1 MTAEKYNDTLTFKAQ
16 NGYAT
21 GTVLEVGDYKL
32 IVINQKESDKY
43 LVISTTSIGDIVYN
57 SKNQNTQ
64 KGNNTYENSEID
76 NFLEK
81 KWYNDLPLKMKEA
94 IQLVEIKQV
103 SYPTCDDITNVK
115 ENGYGDEKY
124 NTISR
129 HVYLPSVVD
138 FNELIDLKDSTKVK
152 KYLNGNTA
160 WTRDSS
166 FRNITEVVYLSS
178 AIGAL
183 NCIES
188 FYPQGTYPA
197 FVIDLSKIDC
207 TVVGTVNYK

>member
-1 MTAEKYNDTLTFKAQ
+1 
-16 NGYAT
+16 
-21 GTVLEVGDYKL
+21 
-32 IVINQKESDKY
+32 
-43 LVISTTSIGDIVYN
+43 
-57 SKNQNTQ
+57 
-64 KGNNTYENSEID
+64 
-76 NFLEK
+76 
-81 KWYNDLPLKMKEA
+81 MKEA

-197 FVIDLSKIDC
+197 FIIDLSKVDY
-207 TVVGTVNYK
+207 TVTGTVHYK